1 MDGMRITIRL
11 LAFAAALLTY
21 AGQAQHLA
29 VAHVTVIDVES
40 GRARP
45 DMTVVADGPRIS
57 AVTPATGAKVPPG
70 SRIVD
75 GRGKFLIPGLWD
87 MHVHMF
93 GELPPTAEDQSA
105 RTYFAP
111 AFLAHGITGVRSM
124 FDDLGAIRKLREE
137 IPGFDVVTAGPVL
150 DGDPPYFRG
159 FIGCKTPEDARR
171 AVQAVKRDGGD
182 FVKVYSLLS
191 REAFFAIA
199 DESSKAGLRFA
210 GHLPNSVTAAEASDA
225 GQLSFEHL
233 MGIPNDPALFARFVK
248 NGTWQTPTLVAL
260 RAPAFAGDPAFE
272 NDSRVSG
279 VPEPIRQYW
288 KMQLADMANWG
299 KDAADRRS
307 KFEQQLRTVAAMQ
320 RAGVKI
326 LAGSDTPN
334 PYVFPGISLHEE
346 LALLVTAGLT
356 TAEALGA
363 ATVRPAEFLG
373 RLDHAG
379 SIVPGKDADLV
390 LLDGDPL
397 ADIKNTRRI
406 SAVILKGKVR

>member
-1 MDGMRITIRL
+1 MWLTIRS
-11 LAFAAALLTY
+11 LAFASALLTC
-21 AGQAQHLA
+21 AGQTQHLA
-29 VAHVTVIDVES
+29 VTHVTVIDVES
-40 GRARP
+40 GRTQP
-45 DMTVVADGPRIS
+45 DMTVVASGSRIS
-57 AVTPATGAKVPPG
+57 AVVPAAGAKVPSG

-93 GELPPTAEDQSA
+93 SELPPTVQDQSA

-124 FDDLGAIRKLREE
+124 FDDLGAIRRLKEE

-159 FIGCKTPEDARR
+159 FIGCKTPEEARA
-171 AVQAVKRDGGD
+171 AVRAVKRDGGD

-191 REAFFAIA
+191 REAFFAIV
-199 DESSKAGLRFA
+199 DESAKVGLRFA

-233 MGIPNDPALFARFVK
+233 MGVPNDPALFARFVK

-260 RAPAFAGDPAFE
+260 RAPAFAGDPVFE
-272 NDSRVSG
+272 NDPRASG

-288 KMQLADMANWG
+288 KMQLADMTHWG
-299 KDAADRRS
+299 SAADRKS
-307 KFEQQLRTVAAMQ
+307 KFEQQLQTVGAMQ

-356 TAEALGA
+356 PAEALRA
-363 ATVRPAEFLG
+363 ATQHPAEVLG
-373 RLDHAG
+373 RLDRAG
-379 SIVPGKDADLV
+379 SIAPGKDADLV

-397 ADIKNTRRI
+397 ADIRNTRRI
-406 SAVILKGKVR
+406 SAVILKGELR